1 MSKKPS
7 AATKKQNQLNT
18 TPAEISL
25 SDAAILAE
33 NYSNIALCMSRIAEV
48 YKKVVD
54 MEGSLVPKKAPKD
67 PNAPKKPF
75 TPYIQF
81 CNEERE
87 RIRKEHPT
95 YTSQDVS
102 RELGTA
108 WKALTDADKEI
119 YMKKY
124 EQENAAYKVELE
136 EYNKHKQ
143 ELETHENDDTSSE
156 QSVEPAVKEDS
167 EESEED
173 TEKPAQK
180 KAAAQASRK
189 RKVPANNQP
198 QAKKPAAAPASKPN
212 GTPVKS
218 PKNKEAEA
226 DTPVTPSQTPS
237 KKKKNKKKKQ
247 SSA

>member
-7 AATKKQNQLNT
+7 AATKKQNLLNT

-25 SDAAILAE
+25 ADAAVLSE
-33 NYSNIALCMSRIAEV
+33 NYSNIAVCMSRIAEV

-54 MEGSLVPKKAPKD
+54 MEGALVPKKAPKD

-81 CNEERE
+81 CNDERE
-87 RIRKEHPT
+87 HIRKIHPT

-108 WKALTDADKEI
+108 WKALSDADKEI

-124 EQENAAYKVELE
+124 ETENSAYKIELE
-136 EYNKHKQ
+136 EYNKHKL
-143 ELETHENDDTSSE
+143 ELETHDNEDASSE

-167 EESEED
+167 EESEEEE
-173 TEKPAQK
+173 EKPAQK
-180 KAAAQASRK
+180 KPAAQNARK
-189 RKVPANNQP
+189 RKVPAATQP
-198 QAKKPAAAPASKPN
+198 QPKKAAAATSKPN

-218 PKNKEAEA
+218 PKTKEVEAE
-226 DTPVTPSQTPS
+226 TPASPSQTPS

-247 SSA
+247 N